1 MKDRITEV
9 RKKFGLSQAEM
20 ADRLSLSRNFI
31 SLIENGNRVPSDRTI
46 TDICKEFGVNRV
58 WLESGVGE
66 PFQQLS
72 RDEQIAEIL
81 SSAIVNNDSARDRV
95 IRALCLIPDDMFDEA
110 EKILLEIADKLKKE
124 NA

>member
-95 IRALCLIPDDMFDEA
+95 IRALCLIPDEMFDEA

>member
-110 EKILLEIADKLKKE
+110 EKILLEIADKLKK
-124 NA
+124 

>member
-95 IRALCLIPDDMFDEA
+95 IRALCLIPDEMFDEA
-110 EKILLEIADKLKKE
+110 EKILMEIADKLKKE

>member
-46 TDICKEFGVNRV
+46 ADICKEFGVNRV

-95 IRALCLIPDDMFDEA
+95 IRALCLIPDEMFDEA